1 MLTRPDRRTLPGQE
15 VNYLKTLIDPSR
27 FLHCLRVEKLARQ
40 IIEFYGLTY
49 LRQKV
54 FLATLF
60 HDATR
65 GLSKNDLSRKL
76 KNTGLKSPEVIGNI
90 LNYSTQR

>member
-65 GLSKNDLSRKL
+65 GLSEKRLIKEA
-76 KNTGLKSPEVIGNI
+76 KKYGLKVAGGYWQYP
-90 LNYSTQR
+90 